1 MKRHISAVAIL
12 AFLAL
17 SIGLAPPA
25 HALIGTPVIAADIS
39 ISSTHVTVGLPTPA
53 TVDETEDFFFYQLNR
68 GDGVWRNISGAWT
81 IDVPSVQVPVS
92 LFPIGTDTYVIRIR
106 GTAVRIDDGALLEGP
121 SSNAVSV
128 RLRADAPT
136 GVSVLPGLTNSLVVT
151 FTPPVALEAAGVIG
165 FEYSLDAGST
175 WQDSG
180 AAGTATGFTIAGLI
194 AGDVANVQVR
204 AMNAGFAGA
213 SSSTVTARVGAPE
226 APAGVVATPS
236 VVAGEVNVAWQ
247 MPDSFAQSAIERV
260 QYAVGDGDWQG
271 DLAAD
276 ATSVVITGLADGLLT
291 TVRVRAVNGAGDGVA
306 GVSAAVVVGSP
317 LAPVIS
323 AITPGNAQLVV
334 TLATPSTQVSTAT
347 FTRYQF
353 SVDDGATWRSFAP
366 DATSIAAD
374 GLVATGLTNDQS
386 YQLAVR
392 GVNSNGAGPASD
404 SAPGT
409 PAIPVPGAATVTAV
423 TAVAGSSTTLR
434 VAFTAPGN
442 ALASGVTTYQY
453 SVDAGSWR
461 DRSAGTTNS
470 PMEIDGLSAGAT
482 VGVRVRAVNR
492 SAGLFGAASNS
503 VSGTTSPASSGGGG
517 SGGGGSG
524 GGGTGSGG
532 GGTSAGGAAGA
543 PETPPALADR
553 EPDTSIPVGPA
564 VQQPSDA
571 ADVDTIRAMTP
582 TQVKALTPEQLSTM
596 DVAAFAALR
605 PEQVRA
611 LNPGQLRALS
621 ADQIAAIPVASV
633 RVMRPRTLRSLTVR
647 QVRGLSPMQARA
659 LSPKQVRAL
668 GPTKRRVVQERRASG
683 LEFRLLI

>member
-1 MKRHISAVAIL
+1 MKRQISVFVILSWIAVSIGFAQPASALITAPVIEADVAISA
-12 AFLAL
+12 
-17 SIGLAPPA
+17 
-25 HALIGTPVIAADIS
+25 
-39 ISSTHVTVGLPTPA
+39 THVTVGLQAPA
-53 TVDETEDFFFYQLNR
+53 TVDDTEDFFFYQLNR
-68 GDGVWRNISGAWT
+68 GDGVWRNIAGAFAS
-81 IDVPSVQVPVS
+81 DVAAIQIPAS
-92 LFPIGTDTYVIRIR
+92 LFPVATNTYVIRIR
-106 GTAVRIDDGALLEGP
+106 GTAVRVEDGILLEGP
-121 SSNAVSV
+121 QSNAVSV

-136 GVSVLPGLTNSLVVT
+136 DVRVLPAPANSLAVT
-151 FTPPVALEAAGVIG
+151 FTAPVALEAAGVIG
-165 FEYSLDAGST
+165 FEYSLDAGVT

-180 AAGTATGFTIAGLI
+180 ADASATEFAIADLA
-194 AGDVANVQVR
+194 AGDVADVQVR
-204 AMNAGFAGA
+204 AVNAGFAGA
-213 SSSTVTARVGAPE
+213 SSSTVTARVGIPE
-226 APAGVVATPS
+226 ALVGVVATPR
-236 VVAGEVNVAWQ
+236 VVAGEVDVAWQ
-247 MPDSFAQSAIERV
+247 TPDSFAQSAIERL

-291 TVRVRAVNGAGDGVA
+291 TVKVRAVNGAGDGVA

-317 LAPVIS
+317 RAPVIA
-323 AITPGNAQLVV
+323 AIDPGNTQLIV

-374 GLVATGLTNDQS
+374 GLTGTGLVNNQT
-386 YQLAVR
+386 YQLVVR

-404 SAPGT
+404 SVTGT
-409 PAIPVPGAATVTAV
+409 PAIPVPGAATVTSV
-423 TAVAGSSTTLR
+423 TAVAGNSTTLR

-453 SVDAGSWR
+453 SIDAGPWR

-470 PMEIDGLSAGAT
+470 PMEINGLSAGVT
-482 VGVRVRAVNR
+482 VGVRVRAVNLT
-492 SAGLFGAASNS
+492 AGLFGAASNS
-503 VSGTTSPASSGGGG
+503 VSGTTTPASTGGGGSGG

-524 GGGTGSGG
+524 GGGAGGGSGG
-532 GGTSAGGAAGA
+532 GTGGA
-543 PETPPALADR
+543 PEAPPPLVQPQPDAPLPV
-553 EPDTSIPVGPA
+553 EPN
-564 VQQPSDA
+564 VQQSSDA
-571 ADVDTIRAMTP
+571 VDVEIIRSMTP
-582 TQVKALTPEQLSTM
+582 VQVKALSPEQLSTM
-596 DVAAFAALR
+596 NVAAFAALR

-611 LNPGQLRALS
+611 LDPGQLRALS

-659 LSPKQVRAL
+659 LSPTQVRAL
-668 GPTKRRVVQERRASG
+668 GPTKRRVVEERRASG